1 MKDLFTVAS
10 FTIKDMIKRK
20 SFIISNLIILA
31 IIVLLFNVPNI
42 LNAIMGDNTS
52 SQNTKILIV
61 DEDNIFEGTLEQ
73 INQMDI
79 GYEATIATETITFD
93 EIKQKIDNNEIDDA
107 LVITKKDGQINMQY
121 IVENLAMV
129 SQMPQ
134 SLTNAISTIYSNL
147 SISKL
152 GLTPEQIQTLSGN
165 FNFEM
170 IQTEEEEVQGNQ
182 FAMMMMSLVLFYAI
196 YFCAYQVS
204 SSITT
209 EKTSK
214 IIETLVTSTKP
225 KTIVLGKTIGIG
237 VVGLIQIAAIIITA
251 LISSALFLEE
261 GALDNVNVI
270 YGLHVRPEINVGQIS
285 FTYGAMY
292 ASSNMFEVHV
302 HGKSAHGAKSYYG
315 IDSIIVASHIITQ
328 LHSFVSAFTDG
339 SMRLHIG
346 TINGGTANNIVAD
359 NVKMEGIIR
368 MLCDDETR
376 EFRLNMIKNIIINT
390 AKNFGAECEFIDIPS
405 YPALIN
411 NDNAVNIIIESGNM
425 FLGKENC
432 IKENA
437 NMTTEDFSY
446 YLQRVKG
453 SFFSLGVSN
462 DRIKAP
468 IHNAL
473 FDIDEDAINIGVK
486 MQVLNV
492 YNTYKNK
499 ELFL

>member
-152 GLTPEQIQTLSGN
+152 GLTPEQIQTLLGN

-261 GALDNVNVI
+261 GALDGIVDFSTITPFLGFITAIYFILGYATYALLYALTGSTVSKPEDVQSANGPIAIVAVI
-270 YGLHVRPEINVGQIS
+270 GFYLAYFTMMNPTSELNKLAAILPISSPFCMPFRVMMGIATNSEIAISIAVMLVTILVVAQIS
-285 FTYGAMY
+285 IKIYSQAILNYG
-292 ASSNMFEVHV
+292 S
-302 HGKSAHGAKSYYG
+302 
-315 IDSIIVASHIITQ
+315 
-328 LHSFVSAFTDG
+328 
-339 SMRLHIG
+339 
-346 TINGGTANNIVAD
+346 
-359 NVKMEGIIR
+359 KMS
-368 MLCDDETR
+368 L
-376 EFRLNMIKNIIINT
+376 K
-390 AKNFGAECEFIDIPS
+390 DI
-405 YPALIN
+405 
-411 NDNAVNIIIESGNM
+411 
-425 FLGKENC
+425 F
-432 IKENA
+432 
-437 NMTTEDFSY
+437 
-446 YLQRVKG
+446 
-453 SFFSLGVSN
+453 
-462 DRIKAP
+462 
-468 IHNAL
+468 
-473 FDIDEDAINIGVK
+473 K
-486 MQVLNV
+486 M
-492 YNTYKNK
+492 YKNK
-499 ELFL
+499 NV